1 MWHARVEAGQ
11 TSTMSD
17 VDVARL
23 RRLRSSVASALESV
37 PESSAHGLPPTYN
50 ALRSQVLDAVPAG
63 LKDELTAIAP
73 EVVASGRG
81 GPHAIIER
89 AQDGARAYAHL
100 SALKG
105 WLDAVIAAD
114 QR

>member
-1 MWHARVEAGQ
+1 MY
-11 TSTMSD
+11 D

-23 RRLRSSVASALESV
+23 RRLRSSVASTLQSV

-50 ALRSQVLDAVPAG
+50 ALRSQVLEAVPAG

-73 EVVASGRG
+73 EVVPSGRG
-81 GPHAIIER
+81 GPHALLER
-89 AQDGARAYAHL
+89 SQDGARAYAHL

-105 WLDAVIAAD
+105 WLGAVIAD
-114 QR
+114 DPR